1 LAVLENEWHLAR
13 TDFKYGA
20 GAMTTGRGV
29 AEARIKE
36 AGITV
41 LSRCSLSVWVGALPN
56 IGLKPVETADLT
68 RHSGFII
75 SPRGRHEWPW
85 TPRRVAETTWRF
97 RYVVQLCVHLMERP
111 FPNEVQIGS
120 AA

>member
-1 LAVLENEWHLAR
+1 VLENERHLAR
-13 TDFKYGA
+13 THFKHGA
-20 GAMTTGRGV
+20 CAATNGTRI
-29 AEARIKE
+29 AEAGIKE
-36 AGITV
+36 SGITV

-111 FPNEVQIGS
+111 LPNEVQIGS